1 MKRFRLLSLV
11 LVVLLVLV
19 PTFSF
24 AAEAKPTGQTRVMIQ
39 FRPGTKAQIHS
50 ALAQLDDVQVH
61 YEFDNLNTIAVS
73 VPTAALDGLRR
84 NPNVVLIEED
94 VARYPMGQTVPYG
107 IDLVQA
113 RDIWDANRDG
123 AVDTGA
129 PNGSGITVCIID
141 SGLMVNHEDFAGV
154 NILGGY
160 PTGWNTDYCGHGTHV
175 AGTIAAVNNN
185 VGVVGV
191 TPGGVSLYIVKVFGD
206 DCGWAYSSTLVDA
219 ANRCA
224 SAGAK
229 IISMS
234 LGGSKSSVTE
244 KKAFANLYSQGI
256 LSIAAAGNDG
266 TTAYSYPASYP
277 SVVSVA
283 AVDANK
289 VVADFS
295 QKNDQV
301 ELAAPGVGVLST
313 VPWLSDTRVVVDGVT
328 YAAHHVENAA
338 FGNVTGTLVNG
349 GLCDSVG
356 SWSGKIVLCQ
366 RGSIS
371 FYDKVHNAQLGGA
384 AGVVIYNN
392 VDGDL
397 YATLGDGNAS
407 TIPAVGMTKA
417 DGEYLVAN
425 KLGRSANLVDTMTK
439 PASGYEAWDGT
450 SMATPHVSGVA
461 ALVWSGVTGKTNV
474 DIRNALTATALDLGP
489 AGKDNSYG
497 YGLVQAYAAWQY
509 LGGGGGG
516 GGGDTTPPVISGV
529 YSRKT
534 NTRGGFEIGWVTN
547 EPATTVVQFVGGG
560 TYTNSTL
567 VTNHVMTFSGKKGAT
582 YTYYVTSVD
591 AAGNSSTAG
600 PFVHQN

>member
-1 MKRFRLLSLV
+1 MKRFKLLSVAL
-11 LVVLLVLV
+11 VLLVALA
-19 PTFSF
+19 PMMSF
-24 AAEAKPTGQTRVMIQ
+24 AAELQPSGQTRVMIQ
-39 FRPGTKAQIHS
+39 FRPGTKAQVQN
-50 ALAQLDDVQVH
+50 ALAQTGNVKVH

-73 VPTAALDGLRR
+73 VPAAALDGLRR
-84 NPNVVLIEED
+84 NPNVVMIEED

-123 AVDTGA
+123 VVDTGA
-129 PNGSGITVCIID
+129 PTGSGITVCIID

-154 NILGGY
+154 NIIGGY
-160 PTGWNTDYCGHGTHV
+160 PTGWNTDACGHGTHV
-175 AGTIAAVNNN
+175 AGTIAAANNSL
-185 VGVVGV
+185 GVVGV
-191 TPGGVSLYIVKVFGD
+191 TPGAVSLYIVKVFGD
-206 DCGWAYSSTLVDA
+206 NCGWAYSSTLVDA

-224 SAGAK
+224 AAGAK

-234 LGGSKSSVTE
+234 LGGSQSSTTE
-244 KKAFANLYSQGI
+244 KNAFASLYSQGI

-289 VVADFS
+289 VVASFS

-301 ELAAPGVGVLST
+301 ELAAPGVSVLST
-313 VPWLSDTRVVVDGVT
+313 VPWLSDTRLVVDGVT
-328 YAAHHVENAA
+328 YSAHHVEYAA
-338 FGNVTGTLVNG
+338 FGNVTGVLVNG

-356 SWSGKIVLCQ
+356 AWSGKVVLCQ
-366 RGSIS
+366 RGVIS
-371 FYDKVHNAQLGGA
+371 FYDKVRNAQLGGA
-384 AGVVIYNN
+384 VGAVIYNN
-392 VDGDL
+392 VDGEL
-397 YATLGDGNAS
+397 YATLGDGNSS
-407 TIPAVGMTKA
+407 TIPAIGITKA

-425 KLGRSANLVDTMTK
+425 KLGRTANLVDTMTK

-450 SMATPHVSGVA
+450 SMATPHVSAVA
-461 ALVWSGVTGKTNV
+461 ALVWSGVPSKTNA

-497 YGLVQAYAAWQY
+497 YGLVQAYAAWQA
-509 LGGGGGG
+509 LGGG
-516 GGGDTTPPVISGV
+516 GGGDTTPPVISNV
-529 YSRKT
+529 YSRKI
-534 NTRGGFEIGWVTN
+534 NTRGGFEIGWTTD

-560 TYTNSTL
+560 TYTNTTL
-567 VTNHVMTFSGKKGAT
+567 VLNHVMTFSGKKGVT

-600 PFVHQN
+600 PFIHQN

>member
-1 MKRFRLLSLV
+1 MKRFKLLSFAL
-11 LVVLLVLV
+11 VLLVALA
-19 PTFSF
+19 PMMSF
-24 AAEAKPTGQTRVMIQ
+24 AAELQPAGQTRVMIQ
-39 FRPGTKAQIHS
+39 FRPGTKAQVQN
-50 ALAQLDDVQVH
+50 ALAQVGNVKVH

-73 VPTAALDGLRR
+73 VPAAALDGLRH
-84 NPNVVLIEED
+84 NPNVVMIEED

-113 RDIWDANRDG
+113 RDVWDANRDG
-123 AVDTGA
+123 VVDTGA
-129 PNGSGITVCIID
+129 PTGSGITVCIID

-175 AGTIAAVNNN
+175 AGTIAAANNS

-191 TPGGVSLYIVKVFGD
+191 TPGAVSLYIVKVFGD
-206 DCGWAYSSTLVDA
+206 NCGWAYSSTLVDA

-224 SAGAK
+224 AAGAK

-234 LGGSKSSVTE
+234 LGGAQSSTTE
-244 KKAFANLYSQGI
+244 KNAFASLYSQGI

-289 VVADFS
+289 VVASFS

-301 ELAAPGVGVLST
+301 ELAAPGVSVLST
-313 VPWLSDTRVVVDGVT
+313 VPWLADTRLVVDGVT
-328 YAAHHVENAA
+328 YSGHHVENAA

-356 SWSGKIVLCQ
+356 AWSGKVVLCQ
-366 RGSIS
+366 RGTIS

-384 AGVVIYNN
+384 VGAVIYNN
-392 VDGDL
+392 VDGEL
-397 YATLGDGNAS
+397 YATLGDGYSS
-407 TIPAVGMTKA
+407 TIPAIGITKA

-425 KLGRSANLVDTMTK
+425 KLGHTANLVDTMTK

-450 SMATPHVSGVA
+450 SMATPHVSAVA
-461 ALVWSGVTGKTNV
+461 ALVWSGVPGKTNA
-474 DIRNALTATALDLGP
+474 DIRNALTATALDLGTP
-489 AGKDNSYG
+489 GKDNSYG
-497 YGLVQAYAAWQY
+497 YGLVQAYAAWQA
-509 LGGGGGG
+509 LSGGG

-529 YSRKT
+529 YSRKI
-534 NTRGGFEIGWVTN
+534 NTRGGFEIGWTTD

-560 TYTNSTL
+560 TYTNTTL
-567 VTNHVMTFSGKKGAT
+567 VLNHVMTFSGKKGVT

-600 PFVHQN
+600 PFVHKN

>member
-1 MKRFRLLSLV
+1 MKRFKLLSFAL
-11 LVVLLVLV
+11 VLLVALA
-19 PTFSF
+19 PMMSF
-24 AAEAKPTGQTRVMIQ
+24 AAELQPSGQTRVMIQ
-39 FRPGTKAQIHS
+39 FRPGTKAQVQN
-50 ALAQLDDVQVH
+50 ALAQVGNVKVH

-73 VPTAALDGLRR
+73 VPTAALDGLRH
-84 NPNVVLIEED
+84 NPNVVMIEED

-113 RDIWDANRDG
+113 RDVWDANRDG
-123 AVDTGA
+123 VVDTGA
-129 PNGSGITVCIID
+129 PTGSGITVCIID

-175 AGTIAAVNNN
+175 AGTIAAANNS

-191 TPGGVSLYIVKVFGD
+191 TPGAVSLYIVKVFGD
-206 DCGWAYSSTLVDA
+206 NCGWAYSSTLVDA

-224 SAGAK
+224 AAGAK

-234 LGGSKSSVTE
+234 LGGAQSSTTE
-244 KKAFANLYSQGI
+244 KNAFASLYSQGI

-289 VVADFS
+289 VVASFS

-313 VPWLSDTRVVVDGVT
+313 VPWLADTRLVVDGVT
-328 YAAHHVENAA
+328 YSGHHVENAA

-356 SWSGKIVLCQ
+356 AWSGKVVLCQ
-366 RGSIS
+366 RGTIS

-384 AGVVIYNN
+384 VGAVIYNN
-392 VDGDL
+392 VDGEL
-397 YATLGDGNAS
+397 YATLGDGYSS
-407 TIPAVGMTKA
+407 TIPAIGITKA

-425 KLGRSANLVDTMTK
+425 KLGRTANLVDTMTK

-450 SMATPHVSGVA
+450 SMATPHVSAVA
-461 ALVWSGVTGKTNV
+461 ALVWSGVPGKTNA
-474 DIRNALTATALDLGP
+474 DIRNALMATALDLGTP
-489 AGKDNSYG
+489 GKDNSYG
-497 YGLVQAYAAWQY
+497 YGLVQAYAAWQA
-509 LGGGGGG
+509 LSGGSS
-516 GGGDTTPPVISGV
+516 GDTTPPVISGV
-529 YSRKT
+529 YSRKI
-534 NTRGGFEIGWVTN
+534 NTRGGFEIGWTTD

-560 TYTNSTL
+560 TYTNTTL
-567 VTNHVMTFSGKKGAT
+567 VLNHVMTFSGKKGVT

-600 PFVHQN
+600 PFIHQN

>member
-1 MKRFRLLSLV
+1 MKRFKLLSFAL
-11 LVVLLVLV
+11 VLLVALA
-19 PTFSF
+19 PMMSF
-24 AAEAKPTGQTRVMIQ
+24 AAELQPSGQTRVMIQ
-39 FRPGTKAQIHS
+39 FRPGAKAQVQN
-50 ALAQLDDVQVH
+50 ALAQVGNVKVH

-73 VPTAALDGLRR
+73 VPTAALDGLRH
-84 NPNVVLIEED
+84 NPNVVMIEED

-113 RDIWDANRDG
+113 RDVWDANRDG
-123 AVDTGA
+123 VVDTGA
-129 PNGSGITVCIID
+129 PTGSGITVCIID

-175 AGTIAAVNNN
+175 AGTIAAANNS

-191 TPGGVSLYIVKVFGD
+191 TPGAVSLYIVKVFGD
-206 DCGWAYSSTLVDA
+206 NCGWAYSSTLVDA

-224 SAGAK
+224 AAGAK

-234 LGGSKSSVTE
+234 LGGAQSSTTE
-244 KKAFANLYSQGI
+244 KNAFASLYSQGI

-289 VVADFS
+289 VVASFS

-313 VPWLSDTRVVVDGVT
+313 VPWLSDTRLVVDGVT
-328 YAAHHVENAA
+328 YSGHHVENAA

-356 SWSGKIVLCQ
+356 AWSGKVVLCQ
-366 RGSIS
+366 RGTIS

-384 AGVVIYNN
+384 VGAVIYNN
-392 VDGDL
+392 VDGEL
-397 YATLGDGNAS
+397 YATLGNGYSS
-407 TIPAVGMTKA
+407 TIPAIGITKA

-425 KLGRSANLVDTMTK
+425 KLGRTANLVDTMTK

-450 SMATPHVSGVA
+450 SMATPHVSAVA
-461 ALVWSGVTGKTNV
+461 ALVWSGVPGKTNA
-474 DIRNALTATALDLGP
+474 DIRNALTATALDLGTP
-489 AGKDNSYG
+489 GKDNSYG
-497 YGLVQAYAAWQY
+497 YGLVQAYAAWQA
-509 LGGGGGG
+509 LGGG

-529 YSRKT
+529 YSRKI
-534 NTRGGFEIGWVTN
+534 NTRGGFEIGWTTN
-547 EPATTVVQFVGGG
+547 EPATTVVQFVGGS
-560 TYTNSTL
+560 TYTNTTL
-567 VTNHVMTFSGKKGAT
+567 VLNHVMTFSGKKGVT

-600 PFVHQN
+600 PFIHQN